1 MACSRGLLMGTSAHY
16 PHPDRPPPPP
26 TPYPRHTLHILV
38 LFFFSPII
46 HPLCPGSITRLRHL
60 LRYKSSSHL
69 TTRTPATPKQTA
81 CPPPSIPKR
90 RESGNKRKTKFVVK
104 LKPQPRLE
112 PRTMGARVACT
123 WCTRNVRRDNVCQSP
138 SSPQPLT
145 SLFYIFSF
153 SCTVRAAQLS
163 TDRGRQSVEHV
174 T

>member
-1 MACSRGLLMGTSAHY
+1 MGTSAHY